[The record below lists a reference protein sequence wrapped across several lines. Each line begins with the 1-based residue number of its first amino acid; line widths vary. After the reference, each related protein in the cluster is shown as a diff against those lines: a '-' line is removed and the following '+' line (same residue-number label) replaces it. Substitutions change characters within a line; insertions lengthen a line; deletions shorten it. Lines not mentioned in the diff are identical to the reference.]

1 MAGQSEFN
9 LRAALC
15 RKLARREPANRA
27 YWMAEADY
35 WVRLSEEALRGEED
49 RTAVIS
55 DRKKSCFR
63 ASADRRHPLT

>member
-15 RKLARREPANRA
+15 RKLAQREPANRA

-55 DRKKSCFR
+55 DRKSL
-63 ASADRRHPLT
+63 ASGLRLTGAIH

>member
-1 MAGQSEFN
+1 MAAQSEFN

-35 WVRLSEEALRGEED
+35 WLRLSEEALRCAED

-55 DRKKSCFR
+55 NQKKSCFR
-63 ASADRRHPLT
+63 ASADRCHPLT